1 MVSNMK
7 LEQAIPNPELGS
19 LERLAT
25 YKTKSRSYLL
35 AVQVSLVGM
44 EYTVYLVTFA
54 ILFMLRVWPELESGG
69 AAGLQIWTMK
79 IPVINEYLIFVVSF
93 LCLYLIIMYQK
104 QLYSLDQER
113 NLSDEI
119 VMIAKALAISF
130 LITIGLTFLLKNT
143 MIYSRVMMLMFV
155 GITFVQASLFRYLR
169 KWTFF
174 QLKKTGRLKKN
185 LLIVGRGR
193 IGRQL
198 YRKITDTKA
207 HNYQFVG
214 FVDDSR
220 GNEHVI
226 GTIDELERVV
236 HELEVDI
243 VYITIPS
250 EKSKIDQ
257 ILRRIYKYHLDIR
270 IIPEM
275 YDRLSSVYEYRQD
288 YDYPCL
294 QVVKTPLRGLNL
306 IMKRCMDV
314 LLTVIAVIVL
324 LPVFMII
331 AIGIKLS
338 SKGKVLFKQKRLGK
352 NGVPFVMYKFRSMV
366 IDADTQKNDLMEV
379 NEMSGFAFK
388 MKNDPRIT
396 KLGSFLRKYSLDEL
410 PQLFN
415 VIRGEMSLIGPRP
428 PLPDEVERYSD
439 HHWRRMDVR
448 PGLTGLW
455 QVSGRSDL
463 TFEEWINLDIQYIER
478 WSLAL
483 EFKILLKTVPV
494 VLKGNGAY

>member
-7 LEQAIPNPELGS
+7 LEHSIPNPELGS
-19 LERLAT
+19 LERLAA

-44 EYTVYLVTFA
+44 EYIVYLVTFA

-69 AAGLQIWTMK
+69 ASGNQIWTMK
-79 IPVINEYLIFVVSF
+79 IPVINEYLIFVVCF

-104 QLYSLDQER
+104 QMYSLDQER

-130 LITIGLTFLLKNT
+130 LITIGMTFLLKNT

-174 QLKKTGRLKKN
+174 QLKRTGRLKKN

-207 HNYQFVG
+207 HNYQFIG

-226 GTIDELERVV
+226 GTIDELESVV
-236 HELEVDI
+236 HELQVDI

-314 LLTVIAVIVL
+314 LLSVIAVIVL

-331 AIGIKLS
+331 AIGIKLT

-396 KLGSFLRKYSLDEL
+396 KFGSFLRKYSLDEL